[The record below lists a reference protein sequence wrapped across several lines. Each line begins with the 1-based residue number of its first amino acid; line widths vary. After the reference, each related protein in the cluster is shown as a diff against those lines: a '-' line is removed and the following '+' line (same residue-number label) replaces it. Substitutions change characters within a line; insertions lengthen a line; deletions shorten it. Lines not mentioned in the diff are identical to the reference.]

1 MEPSSRVCFL
11 LCLRPTSSGG
21 GTRQRPRGKC
31 GSNPQSRISI
41 QAGSRPVFITAR
53 AG

>member
-11 LCLRPTSSGG
+11 LCLRLTASGG
-21 GTRQRPRGKC
+21 GTRERPRGKC
-31 GSNPQSRISI
+31 GINPQSRISI
-41 QAGSRPVFITAR
+41 QAGSRPIFITTR